1 MKTNLYNPC
10 RYFIVMLMLFYTG
23 ITDIKA
29 QSQFEFA
36 FSYGPSNFLGDLGG
50 NSGKGAGFLKD
61 NMVSLT
67 RFMGGANLLYRP
79 NEFINFRLSLNIGK
93 LEGADSLIAGKGG
106 WEEARKARNQHFRS
120 NVEEAFVGAE
130 IYPTALFEYEPE
142 DDECIDENENTFT
155 KSIEMCDPDLS
166 YSDVLAK
173 YKRASIIHKLV
184 RSEGR
189 KMLHENIKYCRI
201 FAFIKNVPM
210 IY

>member
-23 ITDIKA
+23 IADIKA

-106 WEEARKARNQHFRS
+106 WEEARKARNQHFGHIGITSIFTRVDRPVPFETHNPVFKNLQTIMALCIVQSVVIDSS
-120 NVEEAFVGAE
+120 NLGWPCFSFVRQ
-130 IYPTALFEYEPE
+130 L
-142 DDECIDENENTFT
+142 
-155 KSIEMCDPDLS
+155 
-166 YSDVLAK
+166 
-173 YKRASIIHKLV
+173 
-184 RSEGR
+184 
-189 KMLHENIKYCRI
+189 
-201 FAFIKNVPM
+201 
-210 IY
+210 